1 MYQLKIIRIMKKF
14 IEIMENDLRT
24 EGFTKKEFW
33 LYGVLLPLCLI
44 VLIGVAGYLFD

>member
-1 MYQLKIIRIMKKF
+1 MKNF
-14 IEIMENDLRT
+14 IEWMERDLRT

-33 LYGVLLPLCLI
+33 LYGFLLPLCLV